1 MSSTASATV
10 ARKSRIFLVDDHPLV
25 REGLANLI
33 NQQDDLMVCG
43 EAEDGAEALS
53 GIGAVRPDVALI
65 DISLKNESGLELVK
79 NLEARFPLVALIV
92 LSMHDE
98 ALYAERAL
106 RAGARGY
113 VMKRET
119 TKSVLTAIRRVV
131 EGDVYVSERFVNVMA
146 RRLGS
151 SRRAAANSP
160 VELLSDRELEVFRLL
175 GQGRSTSQIAEDLHL
190 SLKKIRC
197 PLVRRIAPGGHS
209 LGRRDSRKI
218 TRRSSPR
225 SSKRSHRVVSHK
237 KNFSI
242 LISKIN
248 YIVDAPKFQQ
258 PCARAF
264 GRRCNHGVDPKKW
277 THLGSDVSVRLL
289 L

>member
-1 MSSTASATV
+1 MSSTPSAAV

-33 NQQDDLMVCG
+33 NHQDDLMVCG

-119 TKSVLTAIRRVV
+119 TKSVLTAIRRVL
-131 EGDVYVSERFVNVMA
+131 EGSVYISQRVVNSMA
-146 RRLGS
+146 RRFVLS
-151 SRRAAANSP
+151 DKELPSSP
-160 VELLSDRELEVFRLL
+160 VEQLSDRELEIFRLL
-175 GQGRSTSQIAEDLHL
+175 GQGCTTSQIADDLHV
-190 SLKKIRC
+190 SLKT
-197 PLVRRIAPGGHS
+197 VQA
-209 LGRRDSRKI
+209 
-218 TRRSSPR
+218 
-225 SSKRSHRVVSHK
+225 
-237 KNFSI
+237 
-242 LISKIN
+242 
-248 YIVDAPKFQQ
+248 Y
-258 PCARAF
+258 CARAREKF
-264 GRRCNHGVDPKKW
+264 GVNSFGELIR
-277 THLGSDVSVRLL
+277 LAVRWDAAHVK
-289 L
+289 

>member
-1 MSSTASATV
+1 MQAKDPKRQRIKFCDMNSDPPIGTP
-10 ARKSRIFLVDDHPLV
+10 RRRRIFVVDDHPLV
-25 REGLANLI
+25 REGLTNLI
-33 NQQDDLMVCG
+33 NGQTDLLVCG
-43 EAEDGAEALS
+43 EAEDSAGAIA
-53 GIGAVRPDVALI
+53 GIAKARPDVALI

-79 NLEARFPLVALIV
+79 NLDSQFPLVALIV

-151 SRRAAANSP
+151 SRRAAADSP

-190 SLKKIRC
+190 SLKT
-197 PLVRRIAPGGHS
+197 VQ
-209 LGRRDSRKI
+209 
-218 TRRSSPR
+218 
-225 SSKRSHRVVSHK
+225 V
-237 KNFSI
+237 
-242 LISKIN
+242 
-248 YIVDAPKFQQ
+248 Y
-258 PCARAF
+258 CAR
-264 GRRCNHGVDPKKW
+264 
-277 THLGSDVSVRLL
+277 
-289 L
+289 